1 MTLIIAFFVGVLFG
15 YMVCALISGGE
26 TEGESY
32 WRTQYF
38 NEKDKNEVKNDI
50 HTT

>member
-1 MTLIIAFFVGVLFG
+1 MWIISFFIGVFFG
-15 YMVCALISGGE
+15 YIICALISGGE

-38 NEKDKNEVKNDI
+38 ILKDKGVNNEDQN
-50 HTT
+50 

>member
-1 MTLIIAFFVGVLFG
+1 MWIITFFIGVLFG
-15 YMVCALISGGE
+15 YMICALVSGGE

-38 NEKDKNEVKNDI
+38 ILKDKDEVKDDL